1 MRCIMG
7 RFRSCA
13 GGLCDSVTA
22 TLSGKTATGFLFDD
36 ATLPALKRAIDRALE
51 LYNQPFT

>member
-1 MRCIMG
+1 
-7 RFRSCA
+7 
-13 GGLCDSVTA
+13 VTA